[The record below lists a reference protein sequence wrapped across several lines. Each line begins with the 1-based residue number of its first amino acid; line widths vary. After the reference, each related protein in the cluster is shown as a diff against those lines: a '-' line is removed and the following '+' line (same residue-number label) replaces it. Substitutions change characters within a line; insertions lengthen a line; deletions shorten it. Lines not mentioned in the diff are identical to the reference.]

1 MEQRDLLLTEA
12 WLILYHVTQS
22 GTENWIRVTTS
33 TMTTTCSDAPYFL
46 NRTQK
51 VSNLFRKNAW
61 LNGLYFIQIMYEG
74 HPEGACDE
82 MIGLTNESI
91 MSELIAGDEAED
103 DNRPGNPF
111 DPLFNGQVCL
121 DAHRLFPFAS

>member
-1 MEQRDLLLTEA
+1 M
-12 WLILYHVTQS
+12 
-22 GTENWIRVTTS
+22 
-33 TMTTTCSDAPYFL
+33 
-46 NRTQK
+46 
-51 VSNLFRKNAW
+51 
-61 LNGLYFIQIMYEG
+61 NGLYFIQIMYEG

-103 DNRPGNPF
+103 DNRPGNPL